1 MAILAVP
8 GEFTTMSGRR
18 LRESLANTAAGLGED
33 MEVVIAG
40 LSNTYTHYIATYEEY
55 QKQRYEAASTIY
67 GPHTLSAYIQ
77 QFNHLLQN
85 MIEGNQLQRGPPP
98 PNLFDDQ
105 LSFVPGVVMDNAPP
119 GLTFGDCIQQPDEAV
134 EAGTRVSARFI
145 SGHLRNNLMLES
157 SFLTVE
163 KQEADGGWEVVARD
177 ADWETRL
184 VWTRT
189 NVILGESEVTVTWD
203 IPPDWS
209 GVFRI
214 GHMGY
219 WHTIIRSVSFKELLC
234 RN

>member
-1 MAILAVP
+1 
-8 GEFTTMSGRR
+8 
-18 LRESLANTAAGLGED
+18 
-33 MEVVIAG
+33 
-40 LSNTYTHYIATYEEY
+40 
-55 QKQRYEAASTIY
+55 
-67 GPHTLSAYIQ
+67 
-77 QFNHLLQN
+77 
-85 MIEGNQLQRGPPP
+85 
-98 PNLFDDQ
+98 
-105 LSFVPGVVMDNAPP
+105 MDNAPP

-219 WHTIIRSVSFKELLC
+219 WHTIIRSVSFKELL
-234 RN
+234 